1 MTRQNRRNSLINHR
15 GNGAIN
21 YTSCMGIGGHIPS
34 HPAKP
39 NRAPSRED
47 ARAKLIKKKTARR
60 RKQLMFFESLL
71 DLSLGGIK
79 ELP

>member
-1 MTRQNRRNSLINHR
+1 MTRQNRRNSLIKHR

-39 NRAPSRED
+39 NRTPSRED
-47 ARAKLIKKKTARR
+47 ARAKLRVSEYK
-60 RKQLMFFESLL
+60 MSLL
-71 DLSLGGIK
+71 RLCRMRVIEGPQSGIK
-79 ELP
+79 IDKT

>member
-1 MTRQNRRNSLINHR
+1 MIKHH

-21 YTSCMGIGGHIPS
+21 YTSCMGIGDHIPS